1 LHRNG
6 QPPGD
11 QWGRALRPIPQRAR
25 KANPLASDRPAGPLD

>member
-25 KANPLASDRPAGPLD
+25 KC